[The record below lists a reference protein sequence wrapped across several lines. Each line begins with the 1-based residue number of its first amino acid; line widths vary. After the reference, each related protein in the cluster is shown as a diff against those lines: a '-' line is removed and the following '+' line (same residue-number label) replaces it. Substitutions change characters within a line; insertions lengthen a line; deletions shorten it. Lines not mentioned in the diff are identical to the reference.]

1 MVGPAKGLEH
11 TLSAE
16 NMYSIN
22 FKAKDSEIMF
32 REHFKR
38 LVSDSIVKTGLR
50 GCVYDFSV
58 WLSCYCSCWYI
69 RHSQVSN
76 GKNELV

>member
-22 FKAKDSEIMF
+22 FKAKDSEIIF

-38 LVSDSIVKTGLR
+38 LVSDSIVKKRLR
-50 GCVYDFSV
+50 GCVYDLVFDYHV
-58 WLSCYCSCWYI
+58 IAVADILDI
-69 RHSQVSN
+69 RKCLMEKMS
-76 GKNELV
+76 